1 MVLSQPSI
9 RKAVKEKRIVFDPA
23 LENDQWGEASVD
35 LRLGFEFTILRPLTG
50 VKISVARGL
59 EELGRL
65 GFWETIALTEK
76 NAMGQRNSFLLEPG
90 QFVLAMTYEKV
101 TVPLDLIG
109 LIEGRTTYA
118 RVGLSMHQTAP
129 WIQPGWE
136 GPIVLEIMNNGKL
149 DIELTPLIDRPCQL
163 SFLKLDKA
171 LPKNL
176 GYGGRASDVYQDQKH
191 PFRVGKSKKG

>member
-1 MVLSQPSI
+1 
-9 RKAVKEKRIVFDPA
+9 
-23 LENDQWGEASVD
+23 
-35 LRLGFEFTILRPLTG
+35 
-50 VKISVARGL
+50 
-59 EELGRL
+59 
-65 GFWETIALTEK
+65 
-76 NAMGQRNSFLLEPG
+76 MGQRNSFLLEPG

-109 LIEGRTTYA
+109 LVEGRTTYA

-149 DIELTPLIDRPCQL
+149 DIELTPLVDRPCQL

-176 GYGGRASDVYQDQKH
+176 GYGGRASDVYQGQKH
-191 PFRVGKSKKG
+191 PFKVGKSKKS